1 MKNEFIT
8 YEQAVALKEL
18 GFDERCFG
26 HYNPNG
32 VFFWKILCSDED
44 NDHTL
49 SVKDIMEHVADG
61 YVEAPLY
68 QQAFRWF
75 REKYGL
81 IGQPMPLCISYPG
94 KVTHY
99 GWSIVSN
106 QNSIDWEN
114 EDNGFKIYEE
124 AESACLDKLIE
135 ICKNN

>member
-68 QQAFRWF
+68 QQAFKFLRYNN
-75 REKYGL
+75 KYRFY
-81 IGQPMPLCISYPG
+81 IILCSQNKKHLFEITLPS
-94 KVTHY
+94 
-99 GWSIVSN
+99 SIVYTT
-106 QNSIDWEN
+106 IDEHAY
-114 EDNGFKIYEE
+114 DTYEE
-124 AESACLDKLIE
+124 AERDLLDKLIE
-135 ICKNN
+135 IIKNK